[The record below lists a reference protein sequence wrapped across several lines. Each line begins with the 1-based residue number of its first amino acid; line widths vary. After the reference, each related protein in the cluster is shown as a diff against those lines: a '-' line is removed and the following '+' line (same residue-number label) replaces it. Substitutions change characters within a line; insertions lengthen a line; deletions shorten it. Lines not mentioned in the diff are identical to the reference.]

1 MAAVPATIITPYST
15 LVVELGAILILALLL
30 ARVMRG
36 YRPAEALATAGVGLL
51 VILLGPAIWNAA
63 AVNDQIRA
71 ALASGPG
78 VRANEK
84 CFTANGHGDLIP
96 YARWLET
103 RIPPHDDVAF
113 SGPSVIC
120 MQLVLLP
127 RRFVALSANPRWLI
141 LNRRL
146 SAAERRT
153 VRRTRTL
160 PVDQRPIMVF
170 APGRALL
177 RRR

>member
-1 MAAVPATIITPYST
+1 
-15 LVVELGAILILALLL
+15 
-30 ARVMRG
+30 VMRG
-36 YRPAEALATAGVGLL
+36 YRPAEALATAGVALL
-51 VILLGPAIWNAA
+51 CVLLGTAIWSTAA
-63 AVNDQIRA
+63 ANDAIRA
-71 ALASGPG
+71 SLASGPG

-96 YARWLET
+96 FARWLQT

-113 SGPSVIC
+113 SGSSVIC

-127 RRFVALSANPRWLI
+127 RRFVPLSANPPWLI
-141 LNRRL
+141 VNRPL
-146 SAAERRT
+146 TAAERRT

-160 PVDQRPIMVF
+160 AEDQRPIVVF
-170 APGRALL
+170 SPGRALE